1 MDKNIEKV
9 VKEVYQEISK
19 GQVLLDWSWVKR
31 EAEAQLAGNSPN
43 GSIGKAVNDSLKKA
57 GLLPVA
63 K

>member
-1 MDKNIEKV
+1 MDKKIEKV

-19 GQVLLDWSWVKR
+19 SQMLLDWSWIKR
-31 EAEAQLAGNSPN
+31 EAESQLAGNSPN
-43 GSIGKAVNDSLKKA
+43 GSIGKALNDGLRKA